1 MNRMMMVMMLNN
13 TCSVIVRGTVVVN
26 NQVVCTVSTSWS
38 SDWWLQPNIIRRRRR
53 WRGNEGELTKW
64 WRWSKW
70 RCPGS
75 KLERGANMCDEQL
88 PPIFSIG
95 CANVWNVWPPSL
107 KCFAQFC
114 KYLTEISTSLDF
126 AGTVSNSWKQFINS
140 KHFTN
145 KTFLLYS
152 NWWTGL
158 ICKNQ
163 AEAGRSWTSSLADL
177 LERPSCIFMK
187 NAQNLFC
194 HHSHAFLWSSFAAL
208 VCCSLM
214 LVINL
219 AFEIKMIDIYIIHI
233 NNSKIIWL
241 DYWKICQW
249 TLCVLLLD
257 SSAPP
262 TRDKKVI
269 QHVQDTMMRR

>member
-1 MNRMMMVMMLNN
+1 MLNN
-13 TCSVIVRGTVVVN
+13 TCSVIVWGAVVVN

-53 WRGNEGELTKW
+53 WRRIDHWDQMLIKSKKRKMT
-64 WRWSKW
+64 KW

-145 KTFLLYS
+145 KTFILFS

-163 AEAGRSWTSSLADL
+163 AEAGSSWSPSLADL

-187 NAQNLFC
+187 NA
-194 HHSHAFLWSSFAAL
+194 
-208 VCCSLM
+208 
-214 LVINL
+214 
-219 AFEIKMIDIYIIHI
+219 
-233 NNSKIIWL
+233 
-241 DYWKICQW
+241 
-249 TLCVLLLD
+249 
-257 SSAPP
+257 
-262 TRDKKVI
+262 
-269 QHVQDTMMRR
+269 